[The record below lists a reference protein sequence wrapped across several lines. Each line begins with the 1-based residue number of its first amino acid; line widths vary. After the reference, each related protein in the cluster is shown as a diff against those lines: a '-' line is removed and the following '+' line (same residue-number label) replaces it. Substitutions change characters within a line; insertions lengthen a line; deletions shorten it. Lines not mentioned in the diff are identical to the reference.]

1 MRKITEKI
9 ANAFFAGDSLKIQ
22 NTETDGRSVWLYG
35 NEIAR
40 RTADGLEVSLAGWGT
55 DTTRERV
62 NGVLQ
67 VFNSNLRIVQ
77 RGHEQRAISLTSGC
91 DAGVWICEHSWI
103 SAEGE

>member
-1 MRKITEKI
+1 MRKITQKI
-9 ANAFFAGDSLKIQ
+9 ANAFINGESLKIK
-22 NTETDGRSVWLYG
+22 NTETDGRSVWLHG

-55 DTTRERV
+55 VTTRERV
-62 NGVLQ
+62 NGILQ

-77 RGHEQRAISLTSGC
+77 RDHEQRAISRTSGC